1 MAEIENHFSH
11 FLVSLNVPALIWF
24 AECSH
29 RYWAQYLKCAHRSFI
44 FFQPWIW
51 VCAGQH
57 ARHMREH
64 DTSIPQ
70 LWGKALRP
78 DIYSLDFS
86 LILSSTIFVITDLFL
101 APLSP
106 VSGKKGSLM
115 NHFPHI
121 FSFWVALHLQMYPFF
136 FNGFNSNELEKQIAR
151 HTSME
156 VCRWSCT
163 TAAVQLCFVFKFCYT
178 GGHNIKTI

>member
-1 MAEIENHFSH
+1 
-11 FLVSLNVPALIWF
+11 
-24 AECSH
+24 
-29 RYWAQYLKCAHRSFI
+29 
-44 FFQPWIW
+44 
-51 VCAGQH
+51 
-57 ARHMREH
+57 MREH

-156 VCRWSCT
+156 VCR
-163 TAAVQLCFVFKFCYT
+163 
-178 GGHNIKTI
+178 